1 MRTNVSKELGRKL
14 AALEQMTVPQL
25 VRKYAEVFGETTNG
39 RNKVWLV
46 RRIAWRMQA
55 NLHGGLSESARTK
68 AGELAGDAP
77 LRTTIPKETP
87 AAKPSEDEVPPPK
100 VVKFVADSRVPPPG
114 TVLTR
119 HYKGT
124 EVRVTV
130 RADGF
135 EHDGTMYP
143 SLSAVAK
150 VVTGSHCNGFAFFKL
165 TSKGVV

>member
-1 MRTNVSKELGRKL
+1 MPTDLGRKL
-14 AALEQMTVPQL
+14 AALETMTVPQL
-25 VRKYAEVFGETTNG
+25 VRKYADVFGEATNG

-55 NLHGGLSESARTK
+55 NAHGGLTAAARAK
-68 AGELAGDAP
+68 AAELANDADI
-77 LRTTIPKETP
+77 RTTIPKEATTTQP
-87 AAKPSEDEVPPPK
+87 VEDDAPPPK
-100 VVKFVADSRVPPPG
+100 VVRCVADSRVPPPG

-119 HYKGT
+119 TYKGT

-135 EHDGTMYP
+135 EHDGTLYP

-150 VVTGSHCNGFAFFKL
+150 AVSGAHCNGFAFFKL
-165 TSKGVV
+165 TKGAA

>member
-1 MRTNVSKELGRKL
+1 MAKDLGRKI
-14 AALEQMTVPQL
+14 AALEAITVPQL
-25 VRKYAEVFGETTNG
+25 VRTYADVFGESTNG

-55 NLHGGLSESARTK
+55 NLPGGLGDAAR
-68 AGELAGDAP
+68 ARPAELANDADI
-77 LRTTIPKETP
+77 RTTIPKETATARP
-87 AAKPSEDEVPPPK
+87 VEDDAPPPR
-100 VVKFVADSRVPPPG
+100 VVKFVADARVPPPG

-124 EVRVTV
+124 DVRVTV

-135 EHDGTMYP
+135 EHDGTVYP

-150 VVTGSHCNGFAFFKL
+150 VVSGAHCNGFAFFKL
-165 TSKGVV
+165 TGKGVA

>member
-1 MRTNVSKELGRKL
+1 MANDLGRTL
-14 AALEQMTVPQL
+14 AALEAMTVPQL
-25 VRKYAEVFGETTNG
+25 VRTYADVFGESTNG

-55 NLHGGLSESARTK
+55 NAHGGLSEAARAK
-68 AGELAGDAP
+68 AAELANDADI
-77 LRTTIPKETP
+77 RTTIPKEAPTARP
-87 AAKPSEDEVPPPK
+87 VEDEAPPPK

-119 HYKGT
+119 NYKGT

-135 EHDGTMYP
+135 EHDGTLYP

-150 VVTGSHCNGFAFFKL
+150 VVSGAHCNGFAFFKL
-165 TSKGVV
+165 TGKGVA

>member
-1 MRTNVSKELGRKL
+1 MSTDLGRKI
-14 AALEQMTVPQL
+14 AALEAMTVPQL
-25 VRKYAEVFGETTNG
+25 VRKYADAFGETTNG

-55 NLHGGLSESARTK
+55 NAHGGLGGAAR
-68 AGELAGDAP
+68 ARAAELANDADI
-77 LRTTIPKETP
+77 RTTIPKDAPTGRP
-87 AAKPSEDEVPPPK
+87 VADDAPPPK

-119 HYKGT
+119 HYKGAD
-124 EVRVTV
+124 VRVTV

-135 EHDGTMYP
+135 EHDGTIYP

-150 VVTGSHCNGFAFFKL
+150 VVSGAHCNGFAFFKL
-165 TSKGVV
+165 TAKGVA

>member
-1 MRTNVSKELGRKL
+1 VSQDLGRKL
-14 AALEQMTVPQL
+14 AALETMTVPQL
-25 VRKYAEVFGETTNG
+25 VRKYADVFGESTNG

-55 NLHGGLSESARTK
+55 NLHGGLSDAAR
-68 AGELAGDAP
+68 ARAAELANDADI
-77 LRTTIPKETP
+77 RTTIPKDTP
-87 AAKPSEDEVPPPK
+87 TARPIEDEAPPPK
-100 VVKFVADSRVPPPG
+100 VIKFVADSRVPPPG

-124 EVRVTV
+124 DVRVTV

-135 EHDGTMYP
+135 EHDGTVYP

-150 VVTGSHCNGFAFFKL
+150 VVSGAHCNGFAFFQL
-165 TSKGVV
+165 TTKGVA